1 MKLLLDTQAFL
12 WFVTD
17 DARLSA
23 AARTTIED
31 ADNERALSI
40 ASVWEMAIKHAL
52 GKLQFTEPFPQFVT
66 TQMAANDMA
75 LLAIG
80 LEHAIAVASLPM
92 HHRDPFDRLL
102 IAQALAEKLVMVSS
116 DGAMDQYGVRR
127 IW

>member
-23 AARTTIED
+23 AAKTAIED
-31 ADNERALSI
+31 ADNERTLSI

-52 GKLQFTEPFPQFVT
+52 GRLQFTEPFPQFVT
-66 TQMAANDMA
+66 TQTTANDIA

-80 LEHAIAVASLPM
+80 LEHALAVASLPM

-102 IAQALAEKLVMVSS
+102 ITQALAEKMAMVSS
-116 DGAMDQYGVRR
+116 VAAMDPYGVRR

>member
-17 DARLSA
+17 DARRSA
-23 AARTTIED
+23 AARDAIEG

-52 GKLQFTEPFPQFVT
+52 GKLHFTEPFPQFVT
-66 TQMAANDMA
+66 TQTAANGIA
-75 LLAIG
+75 LLAIDV
-80 LEHAIAVASLPM
+80 EHAIAVASLPM

-102 IAQALAEKLVMVSS
+102 MAQALAEEMAMVSS
-116 DGAMDQYGVRR
+116 DEALDRYGVRR